1 MKGPY
6 RQVMPLDGPF
16 TVNRTV
22 PHGVYTRKVT
32 LLESGKTAR
41 WRRKGPILTI
51 EVPSIRLHEVVAV
64 DLS

>member
-1 MKGPY
+1 
-6 RQVMPLDGPF
+6 MPLDGPF
-16 TVNRTV
+16 TVTLAV
-22 PHGVYTRKVT
+22 PPGVDTRKVT

-41 WRRKGPILTI
+41 WRRKGHTLTV

>member
-1 MKGPY
+1 
-6 RQVMPLDGPF
+6 MPLDGPF
-16 TVNRTV
+16 TVNLTV
-22 PHGVYTRKVT
+22 PHGVDTRKVT

-41 WRRKGPILTI
+41 WRRKGQTLTI